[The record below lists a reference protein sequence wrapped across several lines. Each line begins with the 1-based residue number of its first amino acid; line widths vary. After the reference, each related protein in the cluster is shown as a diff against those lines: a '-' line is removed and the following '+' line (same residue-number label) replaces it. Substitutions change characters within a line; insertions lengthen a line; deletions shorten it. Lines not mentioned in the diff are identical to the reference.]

1 MNIKGGNPPSNTKEN
16 CKKLGFNKSSVE
28 VLGLE
33 SVIRKMKKRRS
44 GYGDMTIANE
54 INDTILKDSED
65 KISHM
70 VINRWWRK
78 HREDEEP
85 DIGMVNIYGS
95 HLSSLKS
102 ITRQLEMIEMY
113 LDNLNDSV
121 SNVDEVAK
129 VSKVV
134 NEMTGTFDKLT
145 MRKTSLLGQIGDIQA
160 RVYTYVNFGTVLG
173 KFEEEMMAKDEIW
186 YYQVMK
192 RITSDPLLAEVLR
205 KITEE
210 NKG

>member
-1 MNIKGGNPPSNTKEN
+1 
-16 CKKLGFNKSSVE
+16 
-28 VLGLE
+28 
-33 SVIRKMKKRRS
+33 
-44 GYGDMTIANE
+44 
-54 INDTILKDSED
+54 
-65 KISHM
+65 
-70 VINRWWRK
+70 
-78 HREDEEP
+78 
-85 DIGMVNIYGS
+85 
-95 HLSSLKS
+95 
-102 ITRQLEMIEMY
+102 
-113 LDNLNDSV
+113 
-121 SNVDEVAK
+121 
-129 VSKVV
+129 
-134 NEMTGTFDKLT
+134 